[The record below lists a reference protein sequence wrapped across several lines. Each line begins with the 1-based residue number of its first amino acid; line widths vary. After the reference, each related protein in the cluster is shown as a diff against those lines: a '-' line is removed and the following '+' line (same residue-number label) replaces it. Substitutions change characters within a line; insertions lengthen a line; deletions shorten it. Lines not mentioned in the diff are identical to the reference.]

1 MRKRRRCRGKG
12 KGKGKGMKGWRGF
25 CMRNTGF
32 DTFNTA
38 NTSFKTQKLS
48 GLDGKVEKIYDLLP
62 KLDCGSCGYE
72 SCFDMAKAIASGVES
87 PDACVVAGDKIA
99 DKIEKILRG
108 DA

>member
-1 MRKRRRCRGKG
+1 
-12 KGKGKGMKGWRGF
+12 MKGWRGF
-25 CMRNTGF
+25 CMRNIDF

-48 GLDGKVEKIYDLLP
+48 GLDGKAEKIYDLLP

-72 SCFDMAKAIASGVES
+72 SCFDMAKAIASGIEN

-99 DKIEKILRG
+99 DKIEKILGG

>member
-1 MRKRRRCRGKG
+1 
-12 KGKGKGMKGWRGF
+12 
-25 CMRNTGF
+25 MRNIDF

-48 GLDGKVEKIYDLLP
+48 GLDGKAEKIYDLLP

-72 SCFDMAKAIASGVES
+72 SCFDMAKAIASGIEN

-99 DKIEKILRG
+99 DKIEKILGG